1 MYKLHYYVPREAK
14 EKTKDALFK
23 IGAGKFNNYE
33 HCSFETLGQGQF
45 KPIANANPYIGTKD
59 KVEYIE
65 EYKVEMICEDS
76 LIKRAIEVLKEAH
89 PYEEVAYGVIK
100 LEDL

>member
-33 HCSFETLGQGQF
+33 HCSFETLAQGQF
-45 KPIANANPYIGTKD
+45 KPIANANPYIGTKN
-59 KVEYIE
+59 KVEYVE